1 MASTMSEWIAQG
13 HNIGVFKFYLP
24 FVLSF
29 AVFYGLMRKIKIFD
43 GKKDQA
49 GKGENEKTGKV
60 IDLIVSAILALL
72 IMGYTPAGI
81 SLAEMFSAMFTET
94 MIVVVSLIGGLMVL
108 SVLLNVAGIHV
119 GGEWLFEFD
128 EKTKKYK
135 LKYPVIWVAFLF
147 LVLIALAGFISSGGT
162 SLIPG
167 IYLPDLHFP
176 NIPMLN
182 IPALGLT
189 SVDMVMIALVVL
201 TLGIILWVSKSDS

>member
-1 MASTMSEWIAQG
+1 MASTISEWIAQG

-29 AVFYGLMRKIKIFD
+29 AVFYGLLRKVKIFD
-43 GKKDQA
+43 GKKVD
-49 GKGENEKTGKV
+49 GKYENSKVGKV

-81 SLAEMFSAMFTET
+81 SLAEMFSSMFTET
-94 MIVVVSLIGGLMVL
+94 MIIVISLIGGLMVL

-119 GGEWLFEFD
+119 GGNWLFD
-128 EKTKKYK
+128 EEKGKYK
-135 LKYPVIWVAFLF
+135 LRYPIVWVAFLF
-147 LVLIALAGFISSGGT
+147 LTLIALAGFISSGGT
-162 SLIPG
+162 ALIPG
-167 IYLPDLHFP
+167 IYLPNISFP
-176 NIPMLN
+176 NIPAFN

-201 TLGIILWVSKSDS
+201 TLGIIIWVSRSEGS